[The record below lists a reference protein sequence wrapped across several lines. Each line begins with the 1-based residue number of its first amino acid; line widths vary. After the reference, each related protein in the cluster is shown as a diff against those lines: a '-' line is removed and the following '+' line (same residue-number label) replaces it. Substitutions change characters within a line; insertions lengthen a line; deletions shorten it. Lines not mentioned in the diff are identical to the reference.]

1 MIIEKGKN
9 FHTDRPTSL
18 LKVYVY
24 IYLDIIFQICSTV
37 NQNRAEAAHE
47 GKGKRKEGIHTT
59 DKKLFSSGHLYTVLG
74 GRQALTEPGPIK

>member
-1 MIIEKGKN
+1 M
-9 FHTDRPTSL
+9 
-18 LKVYVY
+18 
-24 IYLDIIFQICSTV
+24 